1 MGGVSVLIGPSPDG
15 LRIVIYTR
23 YVAVCRVSPAPI
35 AEMLLHLESGH
46 RLFIV
51 NGQDSTVTNRFPAKP
66 GQLKHIVVQAKTGNL
81 QHLRDM
87 PIGNPLVA
95 GSSPPPTTT

>member
-1 MGGVSVLIGPSPDG
+1 
-15 LRIVIYTR
+15 VIHTTC
-23 YVAVCRVSPAPI
+23 VAVCRVSPTPV
-35 AEMLLHLESGH
+35 AERLLHLESGH

-66 GQLKHIVVQAKTGNL
+66 RQVKYIVVQAKTRNL
-81 QHLRDM
+81 QHLRNM

-95 GSSPPPTTT
+95 DSSPPPPTT